1 MTDDLDLS
9 CKELVEL
16 VTAYVE
22 GALPA
27 VERARFDAHLTE
39 CPDCVEYVAQF
50 RRTIAAIGLAGPEL
64 EGTPPVGELLRVFRD
79 WKRGMNGTATKS
91 C

>member
-1 MTDDLDLS
+1 MTEDLELS

-27 VERARFDAHLTE
+27 GERARFDAHLTE

-50 RRTIAAIGLAGPEL
+50 RRTIAAIGLAAPEL
-64 EGTPPVGELLRVFRD
+64 ERTPPVGELLRVFRD
-79 WKRGMNGTATKS
+79 WKRGMNGTAIES

>member
-1 MTDDLDLS
+1 MTQDLDLS

-22 GALPA
+22 GALGA
-27 VERARFDAHLTE
+27 DERARFDAHLTE

-50 RRTIAAIGLAGPEL
+50 RRTVAAIGLAAPEL
-64 EGTPPVGELLRVFRD
+64 ERTPPVSDLLRIFRD
-79 WKRGMNGTATKS
+79 WKRSSGNERVV
-91 C
+91 

>member
-1 MTDDLDLS
+1 MTQDLDLS

-22 GALPA
+22 GALGA
-27 VERARFDAHLTE
+27 DERARFDGHLTE

-50 RRTIAAIGLAGPEL
+50 RRTVAAIGLAAPEL
-64 EGTPPVGELLRVFRD
+64 ERTPPVSDLLRIFRD
-79 WKRGMNGTATKS
+79 WKRSSGNERVV
-91 C
+91 

>member
-1 MTDDLDLS
+1 MTQDLDLS

-22 GALPA
+22 GALGA
-27 VERARFDAHLTE
+27 DERTRFDAHLTE

-50 RRTIAAIGLAGPEL
+50 RRTVAAIGLAAPEL
-64 EGTPPVGELLRVFRD
+64 ERTPPVSDLLRIFRD
-79 WKRGMNGTATKS
+79 WKRSSGNERVV
-91 C
+91 

>member
-1 MTDDLDLS
+1 MTQDLDLS

-22 GALPA
+22 GALRTD
-27 VERARFDAHLTE
+27 ERARFDAHLTE

-50 RRTIAAIGLAGPEL
+50 RRTVAAIGLAAPEL
-64 EGTPPVGELLRVFRD
+64 ERTPPVSDLLRIFRD
-79 WKRGMNGTATKS
+79 WKRSSGNERVV
-91 C
+91 